1 MIILIVSEKKLIKMF
16 NAGGKIACDAWVYFL
31 DRYSKIIL
39 KVIRNFTSDYDGVMD
54 KYLFICKKLSKND
67 FSILKKYNYNDK
79 RRAKLSTWLTVVVRN
94 LCVDQFR
101 HSQGRR
107 RTPAIIRN
115 LSLIDRKI
123 FKYYFYDKLSISE
136 ISRLFEP
143 EKSIEEIVN
152 LIDDINQS
160 IVKGTINA
168 GRKIKAVGF
177 NDDIEVEQISVH
189 DQIELEEYK
198 NIFNNL
204 IESLEPIE
212 KFILKLRFWED
223 LTVKEIS
230 SITNI
235 PSRKLFYTLD
245 KITGKL
251 QSSIKREEIL

>member
-1 MIILIVSEKKLIKMF
+1 MILFDKNLIRMF
-16 NAGGKIACDAWVYFL
+16 DGDGKNAGDAWAYFL
-31 DRYSKIIL
+31 NKYSKIIL
-39 KVIRNFTSDYDGVMD
+39 KVIRSYTNDYDEVMD
-54 KYLFICKKLSKND
+54 KYLFVCIKLSENNFKL
-67 FSILKKYNYNDK
+67 IKKYNYKDK
-79 RRAKLSTWLTVVVRN
+79 RKAKLSTWLTVVVRN

-101 HSQGRR
+101 NSHGRKR
-107 RTPAIIRN
+107 LPASILN
-115 LSLIDRKI
+115 LNSTERKI
-123 FKYYFYDKLSISE
+123 FKYYFYDKLSITE

-168 GRKIKAVGF
+168 GREIKVVGF
-177 NDDIEVEQISVH
+177 NDDIEVEQISIH

-204 IESLEPIE
+204 IETLEPIE